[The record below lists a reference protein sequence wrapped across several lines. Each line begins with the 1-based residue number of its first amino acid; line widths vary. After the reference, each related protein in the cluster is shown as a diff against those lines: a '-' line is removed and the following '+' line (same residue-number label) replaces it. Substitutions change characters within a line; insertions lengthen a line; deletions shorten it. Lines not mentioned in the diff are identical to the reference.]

1 LIYYLTDI
9 DRKFDISDINL
20 SIESL
25 EKSIESLAKGDAD
38 VHAGLWTPGQKS
50 FYCKYLGKKI
60 LIDQPFAIG
69 SRSGLFVNNNSS
81 ISVSDF
87 GNKVLKLYTVTEETG
102 DMTRFRQYL
111 RDNNIPDSAFDV
123 EYVSESEIYQNV
135 QDNTDVIGLWSIDP
149 LVVYPNLFTV
159 LDIPSK

>member
-1 LIYYLTDI
+1 
-9 DRKFDISDINL
+9 
-20 SIESL
+20 
-25 EKSIESLAKGDAD
+25 
-38 VHAGLWTPGQKS
+38 
-50 FYCKYLGKKI
+50 

-111 RDNNIPDSAFDV
+111 RDNNIPDSTFDV